1 VKTRTLSMTSGW
13 VTEPG
18 TWSRDE
24 ESLSTATNLDLS
36 SPGVIAKRRGLSNNT
51 LNSYSG
57 CIYAAHSSPVLER
70 DVGAGALLLAVGNPT
85 GGSAGFRVGTRAST
99 FAACGSFVSDATARP
114 KLATG
119 PDGKDIV
126 TTWLTGGDGGPLV
139 PNYSSTSMTYLGVP
153 SGLGLDRLNT
163 TITGIAGFLPS
174 GYSCRYA
181 VTFSLGDPTSNGTQ
195 QGSPGMTTV
204 VINDNATAGDVNV
217 RALLPVQF
225 RTPGTV
231 LPADT
236 YWIQVFR
243 SASQPTTLGEPP
255 SELALVFQQVISAAD
270 IAAGYVAF
278 KDITPDVARGAN
290 LYTNLLT
297 GEDGIAGRG
306 FLNSNEGP
314 PQAKD
319 VATWA
324 DCVWLASTMELPTQ
338 EVQLISVSGSG
349 LAAGDTINV
358 GGTTYTAIAGVPVPP
373 ANDFQIFST
382 GTASVNQ
389 RETALNLVDAIN
401 RDVPSKQVW
410 AFYVAGVVG
419 QPGRII
425 IRGRTQTSVL
435 SASTSNPVAFRIG
448 TENANNPVLNG
459 LAFSKP
465 LQPHAF
471 PLVNFFQLG
480 RGDAEVL
487 RIMPYRDSLFVFKE
501 DGLWRVTG
509 TNFRSF
515 SAQEFD
521 LTFRLQSREAL
532 VALDDALY
540 AWGAEGIARITD
552 GGVEYIDTPI
562 RNQVVSV
569 VSAVN
574 VSTMRDYAFAVGR
587 PRDGVVHFFYPTSN
601 PGDSATD
608 PDNIV
613 PCVFAF
619 TWHARTQ
626 TWSLW
631 DMQGDGLKI
640 GYSCGANNVVDKLMT
655 LGVWQAATV
664 SGAWVHNERRAYAAA
679 DFSDPD
685 MSSATAPTMAAAAV
699 FMFPEWR
706 AMNSDALGSAQWIRL
721 RVDTA
726 EVDATRQTTV
736 GPLATQMFGDDGLA
750 SSSAPSPATAS
761 TALPR
766 TFVVP
771 VGQECSRSHALSV
784 SITDGN
790 LNQGCWLV
798 STSVDY
804 RPFSTKAV
812 R

>member
-1 VKTRTLSMTSGW
+1 MKSRSLSMTSGW

-36 SPGVIAKRRGLSNNT
+36 SPGILAKRRGLSNNT
-51 LNSYSG
+51 LNSFSG
-57 CIYAAHSSPVLER
+57 CIYSLHSSPVLER
-70 DVGAGALLLAVGNPT
+70 DIGAGALLLAVGNPT
-85 GGSAGFRVGTRAST
+85 GGSTGFRVGTRAST
-99 FAACGSFVSDATARP
+99 FAAAGSFASDPTARP
-114 KLATG
+114 KLTTG

-126 TTWLTGGDGGPLV
+126 TTWLTGGVGGPLV
-139 PNYSSTSMTYLGVP
+139 PTYTGTPSMAYLGIP
-153 SGLGLDRLNT
+153 SGMGLDRLNT
-163 TITGIAGFLPS
+163 ATSGVAGFLPA
-174 GYSCRYA
+174 GYACRYA
-181 VTFSLGDPTSNGTQ
+181 VTFSLGDPTVNGTQ
-195 QGSPGMTTV
+195 QGAPGMTTV
-204 VINDNATAGDVNV
+204 FINTTINAVDVATRV
-217 RALLPVQF
+217 LLPVQF
-225 RTPGTV
+225 RTSSDA

-236 YWIQVFR
+236 YWVQVFR
-243 SASQPTTLGEPP
+243 SASQASSLGEPP
-255 SELALVFQQVISAAD
+255 SELALVYQQIISAAD
-270 IAAGYVAF
+270 IALGYVSF
-278 KDITPDVARGAN
+278 TDIVPDIARGAN

-324 DCVWLASTMELPTQ
+324 DCVWFASTEDLPTQ
-338 EVQLISVSGSG
+338 EAQLIAVGGAG
-349 LAAGDTINV
+349 LVAGDTFDV
-358 GGTTYTAIAGVPVPP
+358 GGTPYIAVAGVPVG
-373 ANDFQIFST
+373 NQFQISGG

-401 RDVPSKQVW
+401 RDTVTKQVW

-419 QPGRII
+419 QPGRIV
-425 IRGRTQTSVL
+425 IRGRTQTSTL
-435 SASTSNPVAFRIG
+435 SAATSNAAAFRVG
-448 TENANNPVLNG
+448 TESANNPALNG

-471 PLVNFFQLG
+471 PAVNFFQLG
-480 RGDAEVL
+480 RGDAEIL

-509 TNFRSF
+509 TDFRSF

-540 AWGAEGIARITD
+540 CWGAEGIARITD
-552 GGVEYIDTPI
+552 GGVEYIDAPI
-562 RNQVVSV
+562 RNQVVAV
-569 VSAVN
+569 QTAVN
-574 VSTMRDYAFAVGR
+574 ISTMRDYAFAVGR
-587 PRDGVVHFFYPTSN
+587 PRDGVVHFFYPVSN

-613 PCVFAF
+613 PCVWAF

-640 GYSCGANNVVDKLMT
+640 GYSCGTNNVVDKLMS
-655 LGVWQAATV
+655 LGIWQAATV
-664 SGAWVHNERRAYAAA
+664 SGAWVHNERRSYVAA

-685 MSSATAPTMAAAAV
+685 MSSATAPTMAAAAIS
-699 FMFPEWR
+699 MTPEWR
-706 AMNSDALGSAQWIRL
+706 AMSSDALGSAQWIRL
-721 RVDTA
+721 RIDCA
-726 EVDATRQTTV
+726 EADATRQTTV

-750 SSSAPSPATAS
+750 SSSAPSPGTAS

-766 TFVVP
+766 TFSVP
-771 VGQECSRSHALSV
+771 VGQECSRSHALSI
-784 SITDGN
+784 SINDSN

-798 STSVDY
+798 STTMDY
-804 RPFSTKAV
+804 RPFSTKAT